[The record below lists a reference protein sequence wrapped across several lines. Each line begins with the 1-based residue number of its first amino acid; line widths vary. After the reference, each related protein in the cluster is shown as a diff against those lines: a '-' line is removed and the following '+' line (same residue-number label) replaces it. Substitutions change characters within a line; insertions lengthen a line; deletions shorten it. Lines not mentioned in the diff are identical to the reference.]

1 MRTKDLP
8 QTKLDLKVYETM
20 KETVVKIEA
29 VQFAAAKS
37 MKAAKSEDEKI
48 RTQVAVKM
56 AIKELTDN
64 MKAKFKGY
72 RQESEDLNSLI
83 QTKASTTTSE
93 KQQAT
98 QPSAESVAK

>member
-1 MRTKDLP
+1 MF
-8 QTKLDLKVYETM
+8 YS
-20 KETVVKIEA
+20 
-29 VQFAAAKS
+29 VQGISAICPGSGDFFRS
-37 MKAAKSEDEKI
+37 IS
-48 RTQVAVKM
+48 VLFSGAVKM